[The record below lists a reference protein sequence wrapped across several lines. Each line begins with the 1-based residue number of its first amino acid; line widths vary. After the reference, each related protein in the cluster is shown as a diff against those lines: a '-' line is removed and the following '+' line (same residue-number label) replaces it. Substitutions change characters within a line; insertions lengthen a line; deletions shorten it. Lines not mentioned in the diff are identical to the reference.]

1 MPRYAAIAVLALG
14 ADYAEAW
21 SANGLRLAARQRA
34 APAQMAIAVD
44 EKSEPLKFV
53 TLKNSKGDSA
63 KLYHFGACA
72 TSYVKGGVESLA
84 VRPDAKMDGSKPIS
98 GGIPFCFPQFGPGV
112 IQQHGFARN
121 VDWTLAESTDGDE
134 PSVTFTL
141 EPTDYTKAMWDY
153 PFACKYTVTLKADRL
168 ATEFSVS
175 NTGTAGSFDF
185 AAALHTY
192 WAVSDIDKVTISGAF
207 DGATYLD
214 KMQDP
219 PARVK
224 ASGNDITISGEVDQV
239 YAGVSG
245 AVDVCDAASKRRIT
259 VGNGIGWEDTVL
271 WSPYGNEG
279 MGYKNFVCVESAKA
293 DSTVTLGPGEYWTAS
308 MDVVPSAL

>member
-153 PFACKYTVTLKADRL
+153 PFACKYSVTLKADRL

-185 AAALHTY
+185 AAALHTCAAGRAG
-192 WAVSDIDKVTISGAF
+192 WLGRGA
-207 DGATYLD
+207 GA
-214 KMQDP
+214 
-219 PARVK
+219 
-224 ASGNDITISGEVDQV
+224 S
-239 YAGVSG
+239 
-245 AVDVCDAASKRRIT
+245 RRA
-259 VGNGIGWEDTVL
+259 
-271 WSPYGNEG
+271 
-279 MGYKNFVCVESAKA
+279 MG
-293 DSTVTLGPGEYWTAS
+293 GPGPDAS
-308 MDVVPSAL
+308 ACGRPCFRALFRAGTGPCPTSTR